1 MISNVQTS
9 FGRIGH
15 FLWQMIGHFG
25 WTAFYPQRIVPILF
39 LVALL
44 GLVAIGR
51 YFGKRQI
58 VLIWSLFLF
67 VIFAPGILEGVNAA
81 SQGFFYQGRYM
92 VPIAV
97 GAPLLLVAVGHDRF
111 KKRRESL
118 LGLTFIACCVV
129 SNVFVTWQTARRF
142 VVGMNGP
149 IWWSKHPQWLP
160 IGGTFSIVFPLT
172 VATASAVAIGIVIL
186 RNQESSSHKALQL
199 QVDA

>member
-58 VLIWSLFLF
+58 VLVWSLFLF

-92 VPIAV
+92 IPIAV

-129 SNVFVTWQTARRF
+129 SNIFVTWQTARRF

-149 IWWSKHPQWLP
+149 IWWPKHPQWLP
-160 IGGTFSIVFPLT
+160 LGGTLSILFPLA
-172 VATASAVAIGIVIL
+172 VATASAVVMGAVMFTYKWTNL
-186 RNQESSSHKALQL
+186 HTKEQ
-199 QVDA
+199 